1 MNLEP
6 TFDNLVIRRDTMPGE
21 SSGQHGAKI
30 RLPDSSKD
38 KASTGTVLAA
48 GKEGRIKYGMLQE
61 QKIQVG
67 DRVLFRA
74 YGTEHT
80 VDNETVFLLNQDE
93 ILAVIKS

>member
-6 TFDNLVIRRDTMPGE
+6 TFDNLVIKRDAMPGE
-21 SSGQHGAKI
+21 SSGQHGQKI
-30 RLPDSSKD
+30 ALPDSAKN

-48 GKEGRIKYGMLQE
+48 GLGRNKQGVWNEQTIK
-61 QKIQVG
+61 VG

-80 VDNETVFLLNQDE
+80 VGNETVFLLNQDE
-93 ILAVIKS
+93 ILAVIKG